1 MIKYKEKA
9 HNSFFKRE
17 YEKALF
23 NYALALKEVPK
34 DNEARIGAMLSDM
47 AFEKE
52 DEAIALFEYYEA
64 TKSLDKENA
73 DAMIEQIIE
82 SVDQSNDY
90 IFDLLD
96 NIEDHI
102 ALMEDGIEY
111 QDFLQLINRSES
123 FKKALE
129 DIMFSTK
136 IIIHKKEDFID
147 FVNLLLEHDYKDLAL
162 NYIESALLYYPS
174 ELFFQTKLKQLEQK
188 QH

>member
-17 YEKALF
+17 YKKALF
-23 NYALALKEVPK
+23 HYALALKEIPE

-52 DEAIALFEYYEA
+52 EEAIALFEYYEA
-64 TKSLDKENA
+64 TKSIDKDNA
-73 DAMIEQIIE
+73 DDIIEQIIDN
-82 SVDQSNDY
+82 VDQSSDY
-90 IFDLLD
+90 IFELLD
-96 NIEDHI
+96 NIEEHI
-102 ALMEDGIEY
+102 ASMEDGIEY
-111 QDFLQLINRSES
+111 QDFLQLINRSDS
-123 FKKALE
+123 FKKVME

-147 FVNLLLEHDYKDLAL
+147 FVNLLLEHNYKDLAL
-162 NYIESALLYYPS
+162 NYIESALLYYPG
-174 ELFFQTKLKQLEQK
+174 ELFFQMKLKQLEQK